1 MSKPVETEFYDLL
14 NVKYDA
20 SEDEI
25 KKAYLKVAQKEHPD
39 KCTDRSPEGI
49 QKATEKFQLI
59 NYAKKI
65 LTDSNKRAIY
75 DRHGKKGLEEGGN
88 GGGGGEGMNPFDIF
102 QQMAGGMGGFGGFHQ
117 HMTNQ
122 NMKPPPTKHRLNVSL
137 ADLYNGKE
145 FTFSVNQ
152 LVRCQ
157 TCKGVGAVNPDA
169 IKRCS
174 GCNGK
179 GQTVRL
185 LQVGPGMM
193 QQIVQPCQNCQGKGK
208 HIPNKSDLC
217 SSCKGERVKRV
228 DKQHTVYVKP
238 GMNYG
243 MGFHLVNKGDEHP
256 ETDQIGDLDVVLT
269 EISGYNPSELK
280 RNNDN
285 LEMKVELS
293 LLEALCGFKL
303 VICQLDKRK
312 LIINHEKTDYII
324 QSGQVMKIKGEGM
337 PCINNPMEKGD
348 LIIHFNI
355 IMPKQLDNQ
364 RKDILF
370 KVLPNVKR
378 VNPEINNETDTVDE
392 THKLEECTKEE
403 THRQQHQHHQQH
415 QQNQHQQFDED
426 DGGHFQPPQGVQCAQ
441 Q

>member
-14 NVKYDA
+14 NVRYDA

-39 KCTDRSPEGI
+39 KCSDRSPEGI

-59 NYAKKI
+59 NYAKNV
-65 LTDSNKRAIY
+65 LTDGNKRSIY
-75 DRHGKKGLEEGGN
+75 DRQGKKGLEEGG

-193 QQIVQPCQNCQGKGK
+193 QQIVQPCQNCHGKGK

-228 DKQHTVYVKP
+228 DKQHSVYVKP

-256 ETDQIGDLDVVLT
+256 ETDQIGDLDVVLG
-269 EISGYNPSELK
+269 EISGYNPSGFERK
-280 RNNDN
+280 NNN

-293 LLEALCGFKL
+293 LLEALCGFNL

-312 LIINHEKTDYII
+312 IVINHDKII
-324 QSGQVMKIKGEGM
+324 QTGEVMKIKGEGM
-337 PCINNPMEKGD
+337 PCFSNPMEKGD
-348 LIIHFNI
+348 LLIHFNI
-355 IMPKQLDNQ
+355 MMPKHLDNP
-364 RKDILF
+364 RKEILS
-370 KVLPNVKR
+370 KILPNIKR
-378 VNPEINNETDTVDE
+378 VNPEINTETDIVDDS
-392 THKLEECTKEE
+392 HKLEECSKEE
-403 THRQQHQHHQQH
+403 MNNNNNHNNQNNNNRHHE
-415 QQNQHQQFDED
+415 ED
-426 DGGHFQPPQGVQCAQ
+426 DEGGHFQPPPGVQCAQ

>member
-14 NVKYDA
+14 KVKYDA

-25 KKAYLKVAQKEHPD
+25 KKSYFKVAQKEHPD
-39 KCTDRSPEGI
+39 KCPDRSPEGI

-59 NYAKKI
+59 NYAKKV
-65 LTDSNKRAIY
+65 LTDSNTRAIY
-75 DRHGKKGLEEGGN
+75 DKHGKKGLEEGG
-88 GGGGGEGMNPFDIF
+88 GGGGGDHEGMNPFDIF
-102 QQMAGGMGGFGGFHQ
+102 QQMAGGFGGFHQ

-122 NMKPPPTKHRLNVSL
+122 NMKPPPTKHNLNVSL

-145 FTFSVNQ
+145 FTFTANQ
-152 LVRCQ
+152 LVKCQ
-157 TCKGVGAVNPDA
+157 TCKGLGANNPDA

-185 LQVGPGMM
+185 IQVGPGMM
-193 QQIVQPCQNCQGKGK
+193 QQIVQACHNCNGKGK

-217 SSCKGERVKRV
+217 SSCKGERVKRA

-238 GMNYG
+238 GMNWG
-243 MGFHLVNKGDEHP
+243 MGFHLVNKGNEHP
-256 ETDQIGDLDVVLT
+256 ESDQAGDFDVVLS

-285 LEMKVELS
+285 LEMKVDLS

-312 LIINHEKTDYII
+312 LVINHEKTDAII
-324 QSGQVMKIKGEGM
+324 QTNQVMKIKGEGM
-337 PCINNPMEKGD
+337 PCMNNPMEKGD

-355 IMPKQLDNQ
+355 MMPKQLDSQ

-378 VNPEINNETDTVDE
+378 VNPEINKETDTVDD

-403 THRQQHQHHQQH
+403 TQKHQNQQHHPQH
-415 QQNQHQQFDED
+415 NQQFED
-426 DGGHFQPPQGVQCAQ
+426 DEGGHFQAPPGVQCAQ